1 MWSDIETSNDLL
13 GYTVH
18 ANLLKN
24 IVMQEENLPVTIG
37 LYGDWGSGKSSTLKI
52 LKEMIE
58 KDTDSKDSS
67 VVIYFEGWSFESFDD
82 AKMALIQGIVEN
94 LENSK
99 CFTGD
104 LKETVKNAAKTV
116 RNKIFS
122 MRSLLWSVK
131 NVVAPAAMAYATGGI
146 SVIPSLISFFS
157 SFNTEDK
164 KKELLDKITGEDAEE
179 FIKEAFSTHINTEKF
194 SAVREFRDSF
204 KSLIEATGRKRIVVL
219 IDDLDRCLP
228 EHIIE
233 NLEAIK
239 LFLNVEKTAFVIA
252 ADQSIVSEA
261 IKKQYGEKIGIERK
275 SDMGRS
281 IGEDYMDKFIQI
293 PYNIPKLSDQEVESY
308 ITLLFC
314 QSMLSEDDFK
324 KVHNDFQK
332 YIIEHKFEGY
342 GWGNIKQ
349 IDDVNTSEELNSI
362 IPFMAH
368 CTHSISRS
376 LNRNPRLIKRFLNA
390 FEIRSQLLSLNGSNT
405 MENKFLLLKLMLL
418 ETSHNDLFAELNSWS
433 IEAKGHSKQIQLL
446 EEAAREDNLQKC
458 DFPNWNFDD
467 VKGLLLMEPYFSSTD
482 LREIFWVS
490 RDKLIDGM
498 GGVTLIP
505 KRIKEIFDDIYNA
518 SSEPIMNQNCKTL
531 KSLNGEE
538 IDNLYEL
545 LYHKAL
551 TDSELKTPYKVYY
564 YLIEND
570 VDKAYEKFLNSFE
583 TIVEKAPISIANDIR
598 KILSKHNDDRN
609 LKNLI
614 IKNNRLSGLIFTEQN
629 NTAKI

>member
-1 MWSDIETSNDLL
+1 MWSDIETSKDLL

-24 IVMQEENLPVTIG
+24 IVMQEKNLPVTIG

-58 KDTDSKDSS
+58 KDADSKDTS
-67 VVIYFEGWSFESFDD
+67 VVIYFDGWSFESFDD

-94 LENSK
+94 LENSR

-104 LKETVKNAAKTV
+104 LKETVKKAAKTV
-116 RNKIFS
+116 KNKIFS
-122 MRSLLWSVK
+122 MRTLLWSVK
-131 NVVAPAAMAYATGGI
+131 NVLAPAAMAYTTGGA
-146 SVIPSLISFFS
+146 SFIPSLISFFG
-157 SFNTEDK
+157 SFNTEAK
-164 KKELLDKITGEDAEE
+164 RKELLEKITGGDAEE
-179 FIKEAFSTHINTEKF
+179 FIKEAFNTHINTEQF

-204 KSLIEATGRKRIVVL
+204 KSLIEATGRERIVIL

-261 IKKQYGEKIGIERK
+261 IKRQYGEKIGIERRREG
-275 SDMGRS
+275 GRS

-314 QSMLSEDDFK
+314 QSMLSEEDFK
-324 KVHNDFQK
+324 KVHTDFQK

-349 IDDVNTSEELNSI
+349 LDGVNTNEELNRI

-418 ETSHNDLFAELNSWS
+418 ETSHNDLFAELNLWS
-433 IEAKGHSKQIQLL
+433 IEAKGHSTQIQLL
-446 EEAAREDNLQKC
+446 EEAAREDNIQKSE
-458 DFPNWNFDD
+458 FPGWNFDD
-467 VKGLLLMEPYFSSTD
+467 VKDLLLMEPYFSSVD

-518 SSEPIMNQNCKTL
+518 SSEPIMKQKCLAL
-531 KSLNGEE
+531 KSFKGEDIE
-538 IDNLYEL
+538 NFYEL
-545 LYHKAL
+545 LYRKAL
-551 TDSELKTPYKVYY
+551 TDSESKTPYKVYY

-570 VDKAYEKFLNSFE
+570 VDKAYEKFLISFE
-583 TIVEKAPISIANDIR
+583 IIVGKAPISIANDI
-598 KILSKHNDDRN
+598 KDVLSKHNDDIN
-609 LKNLI
+609 LVKLIKKNDRLNSLVFPKRKNT
-614 IKNNRLSGLIFTEQN
+614 IKM
-629 NTAKI
+629 

>member
-24 IVMQEENLPVTIG
+24 IVMQEKNLPVTIG

-67 VVIYFEGWSFESFDD
+67 VVIYFDGWSFESFDD

-99 CFTGD
+99 CFKDD

-116 RNKIFS
+116 KNKIFS

-131 NVVAPAAMAYATGGI
+131 NVVAPAAMAYATGGMT
-146 SVIPSLISFFS
+146 VIPSLISFFS

-164 KKELLDKITGEDAEE
+164 NKELLEKITGKGAEE
-179 FIKEAFSTHINTEKF
+179 FIKEVFSTHINTEQF

-204 KSLIEATGRKRIVVL
+204 ESLIKATNRKRIVVL

-261 IKKQYGEKIGIERK
+261 IKKQYGERVGIERK
-275 SDMGRS
+275 SDIGRS

-332 YIIEHKFEGY
+332 YIVEHKFEGY

-349 IDDVNTSEELNSI
+349 IDDVNTCEELNCI
-362 IPFMAH
+362 IPFMTH

-418 ETSHNDLFAELNSWS
+418 ETSHNDLFSELNSWS

-446 EEAAREDNLQKC
+446 EEAAKEDNLQKC
-458 DFPNWNFDD
+458 DFPNWNFED

-505 KRIKEIFDDIYNA
+505 KRIKEIFNDIYNA
-518 SSEPIMNQNCKTL
+518 SSEPIMNQKCKIL
-531 KSLNGEE
+531 KSLKGEE
-538 IDNLYEL
+538 IDNLYDL

-551 TDSELKTPYKVYY
+551 TDSELKTPYKMYY
-564 YLIEND
+564 YLIENN

-583 TIVEKAPISIANDIR
+583 TIVEKAPISVANDIR
-598 KILSKHNDDRN
+598 NILSKHNDDKRLVN
-609 LKNLI
+609 LILKN
-614 IKNNRLSGLIFTEQN
+614 KRLSSLIFTEQK